1 MAQPQP
7 NFGAG
12 GNSTTTYAG
21 EFAGEYIKGA
31 LLSGET
37 LANGL
42 INIKPNVKLKSV
54 IKTYADTTPIVDA
67 TCDFTDN
74 ADLALNER
82 ILEPKEFQLNQIFCK
97 DEFQK
102 DWEAISMGY
111 SAFDS
116 LPPKFSDF
124 MIATASERVAQ
135 FVEQQIWSGAGGANS
150 FEGFTSL
157 LTNDGGID
165 VAAAA
170 GGVDAS
176 NVIDEMGKIA
186 DSIPSAVY
194 AKEDLHIYVSSNIA
208 RAYVR
213 ALGGFAAAGVG
224 ANGFNNQGTMWYS
237 SGNLTF
243 DGIKVVVAQGLANN
257 TAVAAQKSNL
267 YYGTGLLNDTNTVKV
282 IDTSETLGD
291 QNVRV
296 VMRFTSGVIHGIRS
310 DIKLYA

>member
-124 MIATASERVAQ
+124 
-135 FVEQQIWSGAGGANS
+135 
-150 FEGFTSL
+150 
-157 LTNDGGID
+157 
-165 VAAAA
+165 
-170 GGVDAS
+170 
-176 NVIDEMGKIA
+176 
-186 DSIPSAVY
+186 
-194 AKEDLHIYVSSNIA
+194 
-208 RAYVR
+208 
-213 ALGGFAAAGVG
+213 
-224 ANGFNNQGTMWYS
+224 
-237 SGNLTF
+237 
-243 DGIKVVVAQGLANN
+243 
-257 TAVAAQKSNL
+257 
-267 YYGTGLLNDTNTVKV
+267 
-282 IDTSETLGD
+282 
-291 QNVRV
+291 
-296 VMRFTSGVIHGIRS
+296 RS
-310 DIKLYA
+310 